1 MLLAF
6 FEPMPTVERTATE
19 PRRVLLLGAS
29 GLIGSA
35 VLARFAAR
43 GVEVRAVAREAGL
56 TQLRVEW
63 RALDL
68 AKLTSPEK
76 WLPHLEDID
85 AVVNCAGGLQSG
97 GGATLNAVHVDSA
110 AALFGACERAGVRRV
125 VHVSAIGAE
134 REPLSEFSATKQ
146 AGERALMATTL
157 DWVILRPSVVVGRAA
172 YGGSALFRGLAALP
186 ITIDLADAGPI
197 QVVQLDELV
206 TTIVM
211 LADSAAPGRVALDVA
226 GPERLALPELIALF
240 RRWLRFAPAPRWRV
254 PRWLAGAGHRLGDAA
269 RGLGWRP
276 PLGSVA
282 QRELTRGAVGD
293 ARAWRELLGTEPRT
307 LADAL
312 AREPASVQERWFAKL
327 YFLKAAVF
335 AVLAAFWIGT
345 GLISLG
351 PGWQEGLSYLREGGV
366 PEDWARAGVIA
377 GALADI
383 AIGVGVAVRRTARKA
398 LYAAV
403 AISVFYML
411 AGTIVLPRLW
421 LDPVGPMLKI
431 WPILA
436 LLFVALA
443 IVEDR

>member
-1 MLLAF
+1 
-6 FEPMPTVERTATE
+6 MPTAQREPTE

-43 GVEVRAVAREAGL
+43 GIEVRALGREPGFA
-56 TQLRVEW
+56 QLRVEW
-63 RALDL
+63 RAADL
-68 AKLTSPEK
+68 TKLTSPDA
-76 WLPHLEDID
+76 WLPHLEGVA
-85 AVVNCAGGLQSG
+85 AVINCAGALQG
-97 GGATLNAVHVDSA
+97 GAGATLKAVHVDSA
-110 AALFGACERAGVRRV
+110 AALYRACERAGVRRV
-125 VHVSAIGAE
+125 VHLSAIGAE

-146 AGERALMATTL
+146 AGEQALMATTL

-186 ITIDLADAGPI
+186 FTVDFADAGPI

-206 TTIVM
+206 TTIVS
-211 LADSAAPGRVALDVA
+211 LADAAAPRRVALDVA

-240 RRWLRFAPAPRWRV
+240 RRWLRWPPAPRWRV
-254 PRWLAGAGHRLGDAA
+254 PRSLAAAGHRLGDAA
-269 RGLGWRP
+269 RWLGWRP

-282 QRELTRGAVGD
+282 KRELTRGAIGD
-293 ARAWRELLGTEPRT
+293 PRAWQELLGMEPRT

-312 AREPASVQERWFAKL
+312 SREPASVQERWFAKL

-366 PEDWARAGVIA
+366 PEAWARAGVIA

-383 AIGVGVAVRRTARKA
+383 AIGIGIAVRRTARRA
-398 LYAAV
+398 LYAAL
-403 AISVFYML
+403 AISLFYMI

-431 WPILA
+431 WPILV
-436 LLFVALA
+436 LLLVALA
-443 IVEDR
+443 ILEDR